1 MRRIMTTVVV
11 VALLATAVPMFG
23 QVQNVTGYNKVT
35 VPAQSDV
42 IVSVPFT
49 QKPEGTF
56 TVASGGV
63 GASTLAVEEDITSA
77 YDGAYYIRFT
87 SGDAKGL
94 WSTIKA
100 ANITTE
106 TVELEDT
113 SMLTGGKVSEGDTF
127 KIIKHQTLESVFPD
141 KLAEL
146 SFIPSTG
153 TGFGL
158 KINTRVLL
166 WTESVGTNQAPTQ
179 TFYFHESA
187 EWRNAAGSTSDETVI
202 APDAILVIR
211 NTADKKLTYMPQGSV
226 HTGTVAKAIQTHG
239 SADDV
244 YTSTSRPVAVKLKDL
259 GLGGSDA
266 FAASTGTGFGLTIK
280 DRLLVFDNS
289 TTGTNKA
296 PVSTFYYHESGE
308 WRNAAGQNA
317 DDYEISPSTGVVIR
331 KASGAVET
339 NVWTAEAPF

>member
-1 MRRIMTTVVV
+1 MVV
-11 VALLATAVPMFG
+11 VALLATAAPMFG
-23 QVQNVTGYNKVT
+23 QVQSVTGYNKVT

-56 TVASGGV
+56 TVATGGV
-63 GASTLAVEEDITSA
+63 GATALSVDEDITSA

-94 WSTIKA
+94 WSTIEA
-100 ANITTE
+100 TNTTAE

-113 SMLTGGKVSEGDTF
+113 SMLASKVSEGDTF
-127 KIIKHQTLESVFPD
+127 KIIKHNTLESVFPD
-141 KLAEL
+141 KLAGL
-146 SFIPSTG
+146 SFVASTG

-158 KINTRVLL
+158 KIKTRVLL
-166 WTESVGTNQAPTQ
+166 WEESVGTNQAPAQ

-187 EWRNAAGSTSDETVI
+187 EWRSLAGSNSDDTVI
-202 APDAILVIR
+202 SPDAILVIR
-211 NTADKKLTYMPQGSV
+211 NTADKKLTYIPQGSV

-266 FAASTGTGFGLTIK
+266 FATSTGTGFGLTIK

-308 WRNAAGQNA
+308 WRNLAGQNA

-331 KASGAVET
+331 KTSGAVET

>member
-23 QVQNVTGYNKVT
+23 QVQSVTGYNKVT

-56 TVASGGV
+56 TVATDGV
-63 GASTLAVEEDITSA
+63 GDDTLSVDEDITTE

-94 WSTIKA
+94 WSTIKSS
-100 ANITTE
+100 NTTTE
-106 TVELEDT
+106 SVELEDT
-113 SMLTGGKVSEGDTF
+113 SMLTGGKVAEGDTF
-127 KIIKHQTLESVFPD
+127 KIIKHQMLSSVFPD
-141 KLAEL
+141 KLAGL
-146 SFIPSTG
+146 SFVASTG
-153 TGFGL
+153 SGFGL
-158 KINTRVLL
+158 KIKTRVLL
-166 WTESVGTNQAPTQ
+166 WQESVGTNQAPSR
-179 TFYFHESA
+179 TFYFHDSG
-187 EWRNAAGSTSDETVI
+187 EWRNLAGSNSNDTVI

-211 NTADKKLTYMPQGSV
+211 NTSDKNLTYIPQGSV
-226 HTGTVAKAIQTHG
+226 YTGAVAKTIQTYA

-244 YTSTSRPVAVKLKDL
+244 YTSTTRPVAVKLKDL

-266 FAASTGTGFGLTIK
+266 FVTSTGAGFGLTIK

-296 PVSTFYYHESGE
+296 PVS
-308 WRNAAGQNA
+308 
-317 DDYEISPSTGVVIR
+317 
-331 KASGAVET
+331 
-339 NVWTAEAPF
+339 

>member
-1 MRRIMTTVVV
+1 MRRIMTTVVA

-23 QVQNVTGYNKVT
+23 QVQSVTGYNKVT

-56 TVASGGV
+56 TVATGGV
-63 GASTLAVEEDITSA
+63 GAAALTVDEDIATA

-94 WSTIKA
+94 WSTIKSS
-100 ANITTE
+100 NTTTE
-106 TVELEDT
+106 SVELEDT
-113 SMLTGGKVSEGDTF
+113 SMLTGGKVAEGDTF
-127 KIIKHQTLESVFPD
+127 KIIKHQTLSSVFPD
-141 KLAEL
+141 KLAGL
-146 SFIPSTG
+146 SFVASTG
-153 TGFGL
+153 SGFGL
-158 KINTRVLL
+158 KVKTRVLL
-166 WTESVGTNQAPTQ
+166 WTDAVGTNQAPAQ
-179 TFYFHESA
+179 TYYFHESA
-187 EWRNAAGSTSDETVI
+187 EWRNAAGSNADDTMI

-211 NTADKKLTYMPQGSV
+211 NTADTKLTYIPQGSV
-226 HTGTVAKAIQTHG
+226 HTGAVAKPIQTHG
-239 SADDV
+239 SPDDV
-244 YTSTSRPVAVKLKDL
+244 YTSTRRPVAVKLKEL
-259 GLGGSDA
+259 GLGGSEA
-266 FAASTGTGFGLTIK
+266 FETSTGAGFGLTIK

-289 TTGTNKA
+289 TSGTNKA

-317 DDYEISPSTGVVIR
+317 DDYEISPSTGIVIR
-331 KASGAVET
+331 KTSGAVET

>member
-1 MRRIMTTVVV
+1 
-11 VALLATAVPMFG
+11 
-23 QVQNVTGYNKVT
+23 VTGYNKVT

-56 TVASGGV
+56 TVATGGV
-63 GASTLAVEEDITSA
+63 GATALSVDEDITSA

-94 WSTIKA
+94 WSTIEA
-100 ANITTE
+100 TNTTAE

-113 SMLTGGKVSEGDTF
+113 SMLASKVSEGDTF
-127 KIIKHQTLESVFPD
+127 KIIKHNTLESVFPD
-141 KLAEL
+141 KLAGL
-146 SFIPSTG
+146 SFVASTG

-158 KINTRVLL
+158 KIKTRVLL
-166 WTESVGTNQAPTQ
+166 WEESVGTNQAPAQ

-187 EWRNAAGSTSDETVI
+187 EWRSLAGSNSDDTVI
-202 APDAILVIR
+202 SPDAILVIR
-211 NTADKKLTYMPQGSV
+211 NTADKKLTYIPQGSV

-266 FAASTGTGFGLTIK
+266 FATSTGTGFGLTIK

-308 WRNAAGQNA
+308 WRNLAGQNA

-331 KASGAVET
+331 KTSGAVET